1 MNDSI
6 LSGDLS
12 LSARTENVRD
22 CYCCETVRFN
32 LEEIYT
38 HFVENI
44 EAINKQNEVINNL
57 KNTSNFSEA
66 KVIMRSQIVF
76 LASSLDFYMHEL
88 TKYGLCQIY
97 DEIWSKTEKYEH
109 ITIDLKTL
117 EVPLKNNI
125 SSDWFLDC
133 VNELYRNVTMVSYS
147 SIKTQIN
154 LLGLDFKEI
163 AKKAFYQQ
171 GSTEKPKDK
180 MERILTLL
188 FKRRNIIA
196 HQFDREHSNAEIQ
209 EISEDIVSYFVEN
222 VKIIVDAIQSYA
234 KEKDKDIYL

>member
-6 LSGDLS
+6 LSVDLS

-22 CYCCETVRFN
+22 RSCCETVRFN

-88 TKYGLCQIY
+88 TKYGQ
-97 DEIWSKTEKYEH
+97 KQ
-109 ITIDLKTL
+109 
-117 EVPLKNNI
+117 KNMNI
-125 SSDWFLDC
+125 LQ
-133 VNELYRNVTMVSYS
+133 L
-147 SIKTQIN
+147 I
-154 LLGLDFKEI
+154 
-163 AKKAFYQQ
+163 
-171 GSTEKPKDK
+171 
-180 MERILTLL
+180 
-188 FKRRNIIA
+188 
-196 HQFDREHSNAEIQ
+196 
-209 EISEDIVSYFVEN
+209 
-222 VKIIVDAIQSYA
+222 
-234 KEKDKDIYL
+234 